1 VPKDVVRLGCW
12 AAFWGD
18 TPHAADQ
25 LLREDSLDYLVADHL
40 SEITMALLARAA
52 AKDPAGGFITDA
64 VDVLSRILPTLHER
78 GIKVVTNAGGLN
90 PAACA
95 AALQVAAEAA
105 AVPLKVAA
113 VTGDDLSHLV
123 PTLVENGAVD
133 MFTGQ
138 PLPARVQSLNAY
150 LGAIPIAAAL
160 DAGADIVVTGR
171 CVDAAVV
178 LGPLLH
184 EFGWRHDDYDLLSA
198 GTLAGHVIECGP
210 QCTGGNHTDWW
221 TVPGWEDM
229 GYPIAEV
236 SRDGTTVITKPA
248 GTGGMV
254 TPATVG
260 EQVLY
265 EISDPGAYVM
275 PDVVCDWRGVTLEQI
290 GADRVRLSGARGT
303 APTTTYKATATV
315 VDGHRVMTSAMFAG
329 IDAAGRARRAGQ
341 AAIDRASRLT
351 AQQGSPPFAE
361 TSIEVVGAGDL
372 YSRTPTDTAEE
383 VVVKIGLRH
392 GDRAALEVF
401 SRELASLAL
410 VAPGMTGLLG
420 GRPRV
425 SPVFRVLHLLV
436 DKSAVP
442 VSYQLGGEPVPVD
455 VPAGD
460 ALAVVT
466 TPALDDVPPPSA
478 DGLRLVPLRQIA
490 YARSGDKGDS
500 ANIGVIARRAED
512 LALLKEQLTASRVAD
527 FFAHV
532 LSGDVRRWEVP
543 GLHALNFLLA
553 DVLGGAG
560 GTSTLR
566 YDPQGKSYA
575 SMLLTLSIAV
585 PADWVPV
592 PPGRAT

>member
-1 VPKDVVRLGCW
+1 MKDVVRLGCW

-18 TPHAADQ
+18 TPHAARQ

-52 AKDPAGGFITDA
+52 AKDPAGGYVADA
-64 VDVLSRILPTLHER
+64 VDVLAGLLPTLHER
-78 GIKVVTNAGGLN
+78 GIKVITNAGGLN
-90 PAACA
+90 PTACA
-95 AALQVAAEAA
+95 EALQAAAEASS
-105 AVPLKVAA
+105 VPLKVAA
-113 VTGDDLSHLV
+113 VTGDDLSGRVTELV
-123 PTLVENGAVD
+123 AAGARD
-133 MFTGQ
+133 MFTGEA
-138 PLPARVQSLNAY
+138 LPDHVQSLNAY

-184 EFGWRHDDYDLLSA
+184 EFGWSRDDYDLLSA
-198 GTLAGHVIECGP
+198 GTLAGHVVECGP

-221 TVPGWEDM
+221 AVPGWDDM

-254 TPATVG
+254 TPATIG

-265 EISDPGAYVM
+265 EIADPGAYVM
-275 PDVVCDWRGVTLEQI
+275 PDVVCDWREVTLEQV
-290 GADRVRLSGARGT
+290 GVDRVRLSGARGT

-315 VDGHRVMTSAMFAG
+315 VDGHRVLTSAMFAG
-329 IDAAGRARRAGQ
+329 ADAAGRARRAGR
-341 AAIDRASRLT
+341 AAIDRAARLI
-351 AQQGSPPFAE
+351 AADGCPPFAE
-361 TSIEVVGAGDL
+361 TSVEVVGAGDL
-372 YSRTPTDTAEE
+372 HGRTGADTAEE

-392 GDRAALEVF
+392 ADRAPLEVF

-425 SPVFRVLHLLV
+425 SPVHRVLHLLV
-436 DKSAVP
+436 DKDSVP
-442 VSYQLGGEPVPVD
+442 VSYALGGPPIPVEL
-455 VPAGD
+455 PAGD
-460 ALAVVT
+460 ARAVVA
-466 TPALDDVPPPSA
+466 TPTLPDAEPGSTA
-478 DGLRLVPLRQIA
+478 GLRLVPLRQIA
-490 YARSGDKGDS
+490 YARSGDKGDA
-500 ANIGVIARRAED
+500 ANIGVIARRPED
-512 LALLKEQLTASRVAD
+512 LRLLREQLTAARVGS

-532 LSGDVRRWEVP
+532 LSGEVRRWEVP
-543 GLHALNFLLA
+543 GLHALNFLLT
-553 DVLGGAG
+553 DVLGGSG

-575 SMLLTLSIAV
+575 SMLLTMPVAV
-585 PADWVPV
+585 PAGWVPV
-592 PPGRAT
+592 PPGRAS

>member
-1 VPKDVVRLGCW
+1 VKDVVRLGCW

-18 TPHAADQ
+18 TPHAVDQ

-52 AKDPAGGFITDA
+52 AKDPAGGYVTDA
-64 VDVLSRILPTLHER
+64 VDVLSRVLPTVHER
-78 GIKVVTNAGGLN
+78 GIKVISNAGGLN
-90 PAACA
+90 PVACA
-95 AALQVAAEAA
+95 QALQEAAEAA

-113 VTGDDLSHLV
+113 VTGDDLSRVAASLA
-123 PTLVENGAVD
+123 GAKD
-133 MFTGQ
+133 MFTGES
-138 PLPARVQSLNAY
+138 LPARVQSLNAY

-221 TVPGWEDM
+221 AVPGWDDM

-254 TPATVG
+254 TPATIA

-275 PDVVCDWRGVTLEQI
+275 PDVVCDWRGVVLEQV
-290 GADRVRLSGARGT
+290 GPDRVRLTGARGA

-315 VDGHRVMTSAMFAG
+315 TGGYRILTSAMFAG
-329 IDAAGRARRAGQ
+329 ADAAGRARRVGQ
-341 AAIDRASRLT
+341 AAVDRAARLM
-351 AQQGSPPFAE
+351 AQDGHAPFDE
-361 TSIEVVGAGDL
+361 TSVEVVGAGDL
-372 YSRTPTDTAEE
+372 HGCTGADTAGE
-383 VVVKIGLRH
+383 VVVKIGVRH
-392 GDRAALEVF
+392 ADRAALEVF
-401 SRELASLAL
+401 ARELASLAL

-425 SPVFRVLHLLV
+425 SPVHRVLHLLV
-436 DKSAVP
+436 DKASVP
-442 VSYQLGGEPVPVD
+442 VSYQLGGETVPVELPVGD
-455 VPAGD
+455 VA
-460 ALAVVT
+460 AVVS
-466 TPALDDVPPPSA
+466 TPVLDDGRAPVA
-478 DGLRLVPLRQIA
+478 AALRTVPLRQLA
-490 YARSGDKGDS
+490 YARSGDKGDA
-500 ANIGVIARRAED
+500 ANIGVIARRPED
-512 LALLKEQLTASRVAD
+512 LALLREQLTAARVAA

-532 LSGDVRRWEVP
+532 LAGEVRRWEVP
-543 GLHALNFLLA
+543 GLHALNFLLT
-553 DVLGGAG
+553 DVLGGSG
-560 GTSTLR
+560 GTSSLR

-575 SMLLTLSIAV
+575 SMLLTIPLAV

-592 PPGRAT
+592 APGRAP